1 MNTIVVIIKGKTME
15 LNALLM
21 HFNADLP
28 DIVEITDFDDHDEQ
42 FTVILDR
49 QGAVR
54 LLEEIVSAMTSD
66 ESDLQGKDFSESFYY
81 LMNHMHTRYGQESIG
96 SFLAGLE
103 HIIVLMQESR
113 DDETEIDISDCTI
126 IINENGAQAIDI
138 EEN

>member
-1 MNTIVVIIKGKTME
+1 MNTIFVIIKGKTME

-49 QGAVR
+49 QGSVR
-54 LLEEIVSAMTSD
+54 LLEEIVSAVTSN

-81 LMNHMHTRYGQESIG
+81 LMNHMNDRYGQESIG

-138 EEN
+138 EED

>member
-1 MNTIVVIIKGKTME
+1 MNTIFVIVKGKTME

-54 LLEEIVSAMTSD
+54 LLEEIVSAVTSN

-81 LMNHMHTRYGQESIG
+81 LMNHMNDRYGQESIG

-113 DDETEIDISDCTI
+113 DDTTEIDISDCTI

-138 EEN
+138 EGN

>member
-28 DIVEITDFDDHDEQ
+28 DIVEITDFDNHDEQ

-54 LLEEIVSAMTSD
+54 LLKEIVSAVTYN

-81 LMNHMHTRYGQESIG
+81 LMNHMNDRYGQESIG

-126 IINENGAQAIDI
+126 IINENGAKAIDI

>member
-28 DIVEITDFDDHDEQ
+28 DIVEITDFDNNDEQ

-54 LLEEIVSAMTSD
+54 LLKEIVSAVTYN

-81 LMNHMHTRYGQESIG
+81 LMNHMNDRYGQESIG

-113 DDETEIDISDCTI
+113 DDETEINISDCTI
-126 IINENGAQAIDI
+126 IINENGAKAIDI

>member
-1 MNTIVVIIKGKTME
+1 ME

-54 LLEEIVSAMTSD
+54 LLEEIVSAVTSN
-66 ESDLQGKDFSESFYY
+66 ESDLRGKDFSESFYY
-81 LMNHMHTRYGQESIG
+81 LMNHMNDRYGQESIG

-113 DDETEIDISDCTI
+113 NDTTEIDISDCTI

-138 EEN
+138 EED

>member
-1 MNTIVVIIKGKTME
+1 MNTIFVIIKGKTME

-49 QGAVR
+49 QGSVR
-54 LLEEIVSAMTSD
+54 LLEEIVSAVTSN
-66 ESDLQGKDFSESFYY
+66 ESELQGKDFSESFYY

-126 IINENGAQAIDI
+126 LINENGAKAIDI

>member
-1 MNTIVVIIKGKTME
+1 MNTIVVTIKGKTME

-54 LLEEIVSAMTSD
+54 LLEEIVSAVTSN
-66 ESDLQGKDFSESFYY
+66 ESELQGKDFSESFYY
-81 LMNHMHTRYGQESIG
+81 LMNHMHTRYSQESIG

-113 DDETEIDISDCTI
+113 DDTTEIDISDCTI

-138 EEN
+138 EGN

>member
-1 MNTIVVIIKGKTME
+1 ME

-42 FTVILDR
+42 FTIILDR

-54 LLEEIVSAMTSD
+54 LLEEIVSSVTSD
-66 ESDLQGKDFSESFYY
+66 QSDLQDEDFSNSFYY
-81 LMNHMHTRYGQESIG
+81 LMNHMNVRYGQESIG

-103 HIIVLMQESR
+103 HVIVLMQESR

-126 IINENGAQAIDI
+126 IINEYGAKAIDI
-138 EEN
+138 EEK

>member
-1 MNTIVVIIKGKTME
+1 ME

-126 IINENGAQAIDI
+126 IINENGAKAIDI
-138 EEN
+138 EGN

>member
-126 IINENGAQAIDI
+126 IINENGAKAIDI
-138 EEN
+138 EGN

>member
-1 MNTIVVIIKGKTME
+1 ME

-28 DIVEITDFDDHDEQ
+28 DIVEITDFDNHDEQ

-54 LLEEIVSAMTSD
+54 LLKEIVSAVTYN

-81 LMNHMHTRYGQESIG
+81 LMNHMNDRYGQESIG

-126 IINENGAQAIDI
+126 IINENGAKAIDI

>member
-1 MNTIVVIIKGKTME
+1 ME

-49 QGAVR
+49 QGSVR

-81 LMNHMHTRYGQESIG
+81 LMNHMNDRYGQESIG

-126 IINENGAQAIDI
+126 IINENGAKAIDI